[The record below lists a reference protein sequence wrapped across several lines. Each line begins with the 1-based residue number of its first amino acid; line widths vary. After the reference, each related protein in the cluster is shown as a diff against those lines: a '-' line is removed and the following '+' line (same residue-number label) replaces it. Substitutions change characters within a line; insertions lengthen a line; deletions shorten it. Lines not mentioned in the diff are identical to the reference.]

1 MKWKDDMINLN
12 DELKKGQAFIGLDDN
27 KYYFLGFDY
36 DDQILFTNLEM
47 WTDKDQSYMTKSNI
61 FIKEVLNEKS
71 EIIENS
77 TWYYQSMKELDH
89 STMEEKIKRCL
100 DIIKN
105 SNTKEFELRPTEI
118 GPLVRGQSY
127 SKEFNQ
133 YYEVIGFIIDNNIYL
148 DSELKAQQKGFF
160 AIYHSNCES
169 TVPLIFE
176 RNFSDKDNSFDGKHF
191 IAGNNDRVDI
201 EEVICNKELVNSY
214 MTDTLSERLE
224 KNNKEMSK

>member
-1 MKWKDDMINLN
+1 MNLK

-27 KYYFLGFDY
+27 KYYFLGYDY
-36 DDQILFTNLEM
+36 DDQIFFTTLDL
-47 WTDKDQSYMTKSNI
+47 WSDKEQSYMTKSNI
-61 FIKEVLNEKS
+61 FIKEVLDEKS
-71 EIIENS
+71 KVIEDC
-77 TWYYQSMKELDH
+77 TWYYQSMKELDN

-105 SNTKEFELRPTEI
+105 SNSKEIELRPTEI
-118 GPLVRGQSY
+118 GPLVRGQAY

-148 DSELKAQQKGFF
+148 DSDLKAKQKGFF
-160 AIYHSNCES
+160 AIYHSNCEN

-191 IAGNNDRVDI
+191 LAGNDDRVDI
-201 EEVICNKELVNSY
+201 EDIVCSKELVNSY
-214 MTDTLSERLE
+214 MKETLTDRLE
-224 KNNKEMSK
+224 RKDKDMMI

>member
-1 MKWKDDMINLN
+1 MNLK

-36 DDQILFTNLEM
+36 DDQIFFTTLDL
-47 WTDKDQSYMTKSNI
+47 WSDKEQGYISKSNI
-61 FIKEVLNEKS
+61 FIKEILDEKS
-71 EIIENS
+71 DVIENC
-77 TWYYQSMKELDH
+77 TWYYQS
-89 STMEEKIKRCL
+89 MEEKIKRCL

-105 SNTKEFELRPTEI
+105 SNTNDFELRPTEI
-118 GPLVRGQSY
+118 GPLVRGQAY

-133 YYEVIGFIIDNNIYL
+133 YYEVIGFIVDNNIYV
-148 DSELKAQQKGFF
+148 DDNLKSKQKGFF

-191 IAGNNDRVDI
+191 VAGNDDRVDI
-201 EEVICNKELVNSY
+201 EDVICNKDLVNSY
-214 MTDTLSERLE
+214 MNDTLIEKLE

>member
-1 MKWKDDMINLN
+1 MNLK

-27 KYYFLGFDY
+27 KYYFLGYDY
-36 DDQILFTNLEM
+36 DDQIFFTTLDL
-47 WTDKDQSYMTKSNI
+47 WSDKEQSYMTKSNI
-61 FIKEVLNEKS
+61 FIKEVLDEKS
-71 EIIENS
+71 KVIEDC
-77 TWYYQSMKELDH
+77 TWYYQSMKELDN

-105 SNTKEFELRPTEI
+105 SNSKEIELRPTEI
-118 GPLVRGQSY
+118 GPLVRGQAY

-148 DSELKAQQKGFF
+148 DSDLKAKQKGFF
-160 AIYHSNCES
+160 AIYHSNCEN

-191 IAGNNDRVDI
+191 LAGNDDRVDI
-201 EEVICNKELVNSY
+201 EDIVCSKELVNSY
-214 MTDTLSERLE
+214 MNETLTDRLE
-224 KNNKEMSK
+224 RKDKDMMI

>member
-1 MKWKDDMINLN
+1 MNLK

-27 KYYFLGFDY
+27 KYYFLGYDY
-36 DDQILFTNLEM
+36 DDQIFFTTLDL
-47 WTDKDQSYMTKSNI
+47 WSDKEQSYMTKSNI
-61 FIKEVLNEKS
+61 FIKEVLDEKS
-71 EIIENS
+71 KVIEDC
-77 TWYYQSMKELDH
+77 TWYYQSMKELDN

-105 SNTKEFELRPTEI
+105 SNSKEIELRPTEI
-118 GPLVRGQSY
+118 GPLVRGQAY

-148 DSELKAQQKGFF
+148 DSDLKAKQKGFF
-160 AIYHSNCES
+160 FLYYSNCEN

-191 IAGNNDRVDI
+191 LAGNDDRVDI
-201 EEVICNKELVNSY
+201 EDIVCSKELVNSY
-214 MTDTLSERLE
+214 MKETLTDRLE
-224 KNNKEMSK
+224 RKDKDMMI